1 MFVVFTSFPQV
12 SITGIIKNDAGIG
25 IAGADV
31 TLAKKKT
38 LSVKSS
44 GDGSFRIS
52 QTGVKDKYDDISI
65 RSQVKIYGSILDFSS
80 DFTGKKVVIA
90 LYTLQGTMILNQNVS
105 LTKNKYSIKLPML
118 SDGIYLLYVKYDGKE
133 YVCRYTNASNGCY
146 GNSGST
152 SQKPSLLKVS
162 AVIDT
167 LVVSRSGY
175 KTKKTVLESYSQ
187 KDIEVKLDSNIVGP
201 PDTLKKGLTIYLI
214 RHAETVA
221 NASGEIGG
229 GGPIENHDTLTTLGE
244 KQVEELT
251 NYLIKENIKPDL
263 VIVSPT
269 SRTQKTIEPFLIASK
284 MTAQIWVELNE
295 CCGQEPN
302 GDPIPTERPKPAWKM
317 KIERLSDNFT
327 FRTAEDIY
335 YWWPQSYEEGLFMV
349 MTARDRV
356 LELFSQSGKTVMIV
370 GHAANGGILLGLL
383 QGYDMLT
390 TKPSKPAYLMNTG
403 VQKLVQDTITGKFTV
418 KMNINKPLTQ

>member
-1 MFVVFTSFPQV
+1 MVFTSFSQV
-12 SITGIIKNDAGIG
+12 SITGTVKNNAGIG

-44 GDGSFRIS
+44 DNGSFRIS
-52 QTGVKDKYDDISI
+52 QTGVKDKFDDISI
-65 RSQVKIYGSILDFSS
+65 RSQVKVYGSILDFSS
-80 DFTGKKVVIA
+80 NFAGEKVVTA
-90 LYTLQGTMILNQNVS
+90 LYTLQGTMIFKQNVS
-105 LTKNKYSIKLPML
+105 LTKGNYSIKLPML
-118 SDGIYLLYVKYDGKE
+118 SDGIYLLSVGYDGKE
-133 YVCRYTNASNGCY
+133 YVCRYTNASNGFY
-146 GNSGST
+146 GNSGTT
-152 SQKPSLLKVS
+152 SQRSSLLKVS

-167 LVVSRSGY
+167 LIVSKPGY
-175 KTKKTVLESYSQ
+175 KTKKISLESYSQ
-187 KDIEVKLDSNIVGP
+187 NDVAVKLDSTIIGP
-201 PDTLKKGLTIYLI
+201 DDTLKKGLTIYFV

-229 GGPIENHDTLTTLGE
+229 GGPIENHDTLTVLGE

-251 NYLIKENIKPDL
+251 SYLIKENIKPDL

-295 CCGQEPN
+295 CCGQDPT
-302 GDPIPTERPKPAWKM
+302 GDPLPTERPKSTWKM

-327 FRTAEDIY
+327 FRNSEDIY

-349 MTARDRV
+349 MTARERL
-356 LELFSQSGKTVMIV
+356 LEQFNQSGKTVMIV
-370 GHAANGGILLGLL
+370 GHAVNGGIILGLL

-390 TKPSKPAYLMNTG
+390 TKPTKPAYLMNTG